1 MDKNTLESL
10 RKRAS
15 QHFLDSIA
23 VKQEAEKV
31 LPESVARGV
40 LAMVDCLKSGGK
52 VMACGNGGSAA
63 DAQHFAAEL
72 IGRFEREREEL
83 AAIALTTDSSILTA
97 VGNDYSYDDIFSKQV
112 RGLGKKGDILLGIS
126 TSGNSKNVVKAIEAA
141 KKMGN
146 KFGFTDRLDY
156 IFVKNG
162 IKVVT
167 SKIIG
172 QSAPF
177 GTDHAGVITELNVTA
192 LGSVVSAP
200 LDAHERFPISFWK
213 GVGLLLLALITWRIV
228 RRFRRR

>member
-1 MDKNTLESL
+1 MDKDTLEHL

-23 VKQEAEKV
+23 VKQESEKV
-31 LPESVARGV
+31 LPEQVARGV

-141 KKMGN
+141 KKMG
-146 KFGFTDRLDY
+146 
-156 IFVKNG
+156 I
-162 IKVVT
+162 
-167 SKIIG
+167 KIIAFTG
-172 QSAPF
+172 NGGGKIATLLDQDDIHLCVPSTRTARIQETHLVLLH
-177 GTDHAGVITELNVTA
+177 GLCDGVDHVLY
-192 LGSVVSAP
+192 
-200 LDAHERFPISFWK
+200 D
-213 GVGLLLLALITWRIV
+213 
-228 RRFRRR
+228 

>member
-1 MDKNTLESL
+1 MDKDTIEHL

-15 QHFLDSIA
+15 QHFLDSIT

-31 LPESVARGV
+31 LPEAVALGV
-40 LAMVDCLKSGGK
+40 LAMVDCLKAGGK

-141 KKMGN
+141 KKMG
-146 KFGFTDRLDY
+146 
-156 IFVKNG
+156 I
-162 IKVVT
+162 
-167 SKIIG
+167 KIIAFTG
-172 QSAPF
+172 NGGGKIATLLDKDDIHLCVPSMRTARIQETHLVLLH
-177 GTDHAGVITELNVTA
+177 GLCDGVDHVLY
-192 LGSVVSAP
+192 
-200 LDAHERFPISFWK
+200 D
-213 GVGLLLLALITWRIV
+213 
-228 RRFRRR
+228 